1 MTARKTK
8 DAEEVKDGQSEEG
21 SSEGSPQAGSEA
33 SAQGGHEGNQGAV
46 TYVYSDVIGRII
58 DVPGQ
63 GSRIFQPGDTIDS
76 NIDPRYFKEATE

>member
-1 MTARKTK
+1 MTARKV
-8 DAEEVKDGQSEEG
+8 ASGQNQEG

-33 SAQGGHEGNQGAV
+33 GTQSSDEGNKESTV

>member
-1 MTARKTK
+1 MTARKV
-8 DAEEVKDGQSEEG
+8 ASGQNQEG
-21 SSEGSPQAGSEA
+21 SSEGSPQARSETGTQGSDEGSKE
-33 SAQGGHEGNQGAV
+33 SAL
-46 TYVYSDVIGRII
+46 TFVYSDVVARII

>member
-1 MTARKTK
+1 MTTRKIK
-8 DAEEVKDGQSEEG
+8 DAEESQDQEG

-33 SAQGGHEGNQGAV
+33 SAQGGHEGNQGPV

-58 DVPGQ
+58 DVPGV

>member
-1 MTARKTK
+1 MTTRKIK
-8 DAEEVKDGQSEEG
+8 DAEESQDQEG
-21 SSEGSPQAGSEA
+21 SSEGSPQAGSETG
-33 SAQGGHEGNQGAV
+33 AQGGHEGNQGPV

>member
-8 DAEEVKDGQSEEG
+8 DAEEVKDAQTEEG
-21 SSEGSPQAGSEA
+21 SGEGSPQAGSETGT
-33 SAQGGHEGNQGAV
+33 QGGYEGNQGPV

-58 DVPGQ
+58 DVPGR